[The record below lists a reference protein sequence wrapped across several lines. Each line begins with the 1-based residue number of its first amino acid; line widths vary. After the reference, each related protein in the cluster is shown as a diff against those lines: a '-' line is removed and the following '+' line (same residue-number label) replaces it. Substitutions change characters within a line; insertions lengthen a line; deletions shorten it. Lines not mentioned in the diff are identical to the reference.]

1 MAIDTELL
9 QHELEQLSR
18 QQRALFAA
26 RTRARMLPLLASQ
39 NNGLFSQRE
48 NDKDKYFVDAQL
60 GLSVLYAIAYVEEQ
74 WCQYSVSEAGYRTP
88 KNRDKFMKEML
99 LKCDVA
105 TASAY
110 FYETQAAYSAA
121 YADIHWGGEIVP
133 ALYQEYATAVKAAAR
148 TAAIEAAE
156 ATEAYAIIDI
166 ELSNEFYIS
175 EVKSLANGECLPLW
189 HVSVPIKW
197 EELVESYLDHLHVR
211 KLDYWANEYSGW
223 IKNEFNLNH
232 LRHCAQMPN
241 FIVQGSVAAQ
251 LQYLSSVEFAYFGE
265 TRILYLGE
273 ASAGKTSLIHCLND
287 EEINTNEAAT
297 PRVEIRT
304 RKLFHSNGKI
314 MRVHDWDFGGQVLM
328 HAMHQ
333 FFLSENVVYVI
344 VADMRREESV
354 EYWLEYARVF
364 GRGAPTL
371 VLLNKVDL
379 LPHGEQTPLKFDP
392 EAVKRR
398 YPFVIDFI
406 KISCAERT
414 NLDEVRELID
424 QLCWRQQVL
433 SGETPKSWF
442 EVKELVQAEN
452 QDHISFDKF
461 IELCSQCQ
469 LPETD
474 VNPTISALTQL
485 GAALYYPEIGAKVV
499 LNPEWMTK
507 AIYYAINAA
516 ETAGLKYLTPNSLA
530 NLYHQAHQEQKLD
543 LSVDKA
549 DAKFLLRLMQQFEL
563 AFIDRTHPGS
573 YYLPMV
579 APVAVPTGAY
589 YFGFGGYFRF
599 RLEFLPPAL
608 FYRFITR
615 CGAEVISG
623 KLWRMGAQLLGA
635 GAIVQVEYQQRN
647 NCILLRT
654 RPGENGDFIETLRTR
669 LYELLG
675 ESYKEIDYQVE
686 YHRADGHIFLW
697 TQVLSCLERGDDAV
711 MDIRGN
717 MVEWSEADNLPTF
730 VRMRGQEARL
740 KNVQQELAQLTSRG
754 SAPVISNYNLVQG
767 GNAQAHGGTANA
779 YAHAEAQASAEVNIE
794 IQLSELG
801 TELKELGRD
810 IKRAQYDNPSPDLQQ
825 IQRLLGEIEYMR
837 EDIKEAKGKKP
848 SANLKRSLQL
858 GWEKIQQAAK
868 GIEKIDRVAKA
879 LNRVRESINT
889 IPWENFTGVF

>member
-1 MAIDTELL
+1 MAIDEKLL
-9 QHELEQLSR
+9 QPRLRTLSR
-18 QQRALFAA
+18 PQRALFAVRA
-26 RTRARMLPLLASQ
+26 ATRALPMLVLSDDDFSFWPEKDKDRHLCAAHRMLSLAYS
-39 NNGLFSQRE
+39 
-48 NDKDKYFVDAQL
+48 
-60 GLSVLYAIAYVEEQ
+60 IAYAHDNGEKV
-74 WCQYSVSEAGYRTP
+74 
-88 KNRDKFMKEML
+88 KD
-99 LKCDVA
+99 A
-105 TASAY
+105 TSIVY
-110 FYETQAAYSAA
+110 NAAMNAANAA
-121 YADIHWGGEIVP
+121 YA
-133 ALYQEYATAVKAAAR
+133 ARTKTAAYAAATAAVYTTAYAAHAASAAAR
-148 TAAIEAAE
+148 ACTYIGIEVS
-156 ATEAYAIIDI
+156 TH
-166 ELSNEFYIS
+166 FYIS
-175 EVKSLANGECLPLW
+175 EINSLARGEECPLW
-189 HVSVPIKW
+189 PEGASIKW
-197 EELVESYLDHLHVR
+197 QELNQRYLSALR
-211 KLDYWANEYSGW
+211 ARGLDYWADEYSGW
-223 IKNEFNLNH
+223 IKGKFDHERL
-232 LRHCAQMPN
+232 LRCAQMPES
-241 FIVQGSVAAQ
+241 IAQGSAEAQ
-251 LQYLSSVEFAYFGE
+251 LQYLTAVERAHFGE
-265 TRILYLGE
+265 TRVLYLGE
-273 ASAGKTSLIHCLND
+273 ASAGKTSLIRRLHG
-287 EEINTNEAAT
+287 EEINKDEVST
-297 PRVEIRT
+297 PRIEIRT
-304 RKLFHSNGKI
+304 REISNADDEHL
-314 MRVHDWDFGGQVLM
+314 RVHDWDFGGQVLM

-398 YPFVIDFI
+398 YPFIVGFV
-406 KISCAERT
+406 KISCAKHT
-414 NLDEVRELID
+414 NIKRVKRLISR
-424 QLCWRQQVL
+424 LCWRQQVL

-442 EVKELVQAEN
+442 EVKERVQAEN

-461 IELCSQCQ
+461 TELCSQCQ
-469 LPETD
+469 LPEAD
-474 VNPTISALTQL
+474 VYPTISALTQL

-516 ETAGLKYLTPNSLA
+516 EAAGLKYLTPNSLA
-530 NLYHQAHQEQKLD
+530 NLYDQANQERKLE
-543 LSVDKA
+543 LRVDKA
-549 DAKFLLRLMQQFEL
+549 DAEFLLRLMQQFEL
-563 AFIDRTHPGS
+563 AFIDRTHPDS

-579 APVAVPTGAY
+579 APATVPENAHD
-589 YFGFGGYFRF
+589 FNSGGYFRF
-599 RLEFLPPAL
+599 RLDFLPPAL

-623 KLWRMGAQLLGA
+623 KLWRMGAQLLAA

-711 MDIRGN
+711 MDIKGN

-754 SAPVISNYNLVQG
+754 SASVINNYNIVQG
-767 GNAQAHGGTANA
+767 GNAQAHGGDT

-801 TELKELGRD
+801 TELKELRRD
-810 IKRAQYDNPSPDLQQ
+810 LERAQHADPTLNQQQ
-825 IQRLLGEIEYMR
+825 IQRLLGEINYMR
-837 EDIKEAKGKKP
+837 EDIKEAKGNKP
-848 SANLKRSLQL
+848 NASLKRSLQS
-858 GWEKIQQAAK
+858 GWEKIEHAAK
-868 GIEKIDRVAKA
+868 GIEKIDRVALA
-879 LNRVRESINT
+879 LNRVRELMDT
-889 IPWENFTGVF
+889 IPWASFTGVF

>member
-1 MAIDTELL
+1 MTINKGLL
-9 QHELEQLSR
+9 ELELCR
-18 QQRALFAA
+18 LNYQQCALFAA
-26 RTRARMLPLLASQ
+26 RAATRALPAFVQQNRLFKDIDRYLNNVHRGLSLA
-39 NNGLFSQRE
+39 
-48 NDKDKYFVDAQL
+48 YAVIYL
-60 GLSVLYAIAYVEEQ
+60 GLLKKYTYVYINYHPVDEAVLSAMRAANTRIEPASLSV
-74 WCQYSVSEAGYRTP
+74 P
-88 KNRDKFMKEML
+88 KITTHLAAET
-99 LKCDVA
+99 A
-105 TASAY
+105 TLAAK
-110 FYETQAAYSAA
+110 AYSGTNFKLSSEL
-121 YADIHWGGEIVP
+121 YLEEITT
-133 ALYQEYATAVKAAAR
+133 L
-148 TAAIEAAE
+148 I
-156 ATEAYAIIDI
+156 
-166 ELSNEFYIS
+166 SNE
-175 EVKSLANGECLPLW
+175 EVPLW
-189 HVSVPIKW
+189 PKGAPTKW
-197 EELVESYLDHLHVR
+197 QELNERYLGALR
-211 KLDYWANEYSGW
+211 ARGLDYWADEYSGW
-223 IKNEFNLNH
+223 IEGKFDHERL
-232 LRHCAQMPN
+232 LRCAQMPES
-241 FIVQGSVAAQ
+241 IAQGSAEAQ
-251 LQYLSSVEFAYFGE
+251 LQYLTAVERAHFGE
-265 TRILYLGE
+265 SRVLYLGE
-273 ASAGKTSLIHCLND
+273 ASAGKTSLIHRLHNKD
-287 EEINTNEAAT
+287 INENEAAT
-297 PRVEIRT
+297 PRVEIRK
-304 RKLFHSNGKI
+304 RKISNTEGEHL
-314 MRVHDWDFGGQVLM
+314 RVHDWDFGGQVLM

-379 LPHGEQTPLKFDP
+379 LAHGEQTPLKFDP

-398 YPFVIDFI
+398 YPFIVGFV
-406 KISCAERT
+406 KISCAKHT
-414 NLDEVRELID
+414 NIKRVKRLISR
-424 QLCWRQQVL
+424 LCWRQQVL

-442 EVKELVQAEN
+442 EVKERVQAEN

-461 IELCSQCQ
+461 TELCSQCQ
-469 LPETD
+469 LPEAD
-474 VNPTISALTQL
+474 VYPTISALTQL

-516 ETAGLKYLTPNSLA
+516 EAAGLKYLTPNSLA
-530 NLYHQAHQEQKLD
+530 NLYDQANQERKLE
-543 LSVDKA
+543 LRVDKA
-549 DAKFLLRLMQQFEL
+549 DAEFLLRLMQQFEL
-563 AFIDRTHPGS
+563 AFIDRTHPDS

-579 APVAVPTGAY
+579 APATVPENAHD
-589 YFGFGGYFRF
+589 FNSGGYFRF
-599 RLEFLPPAL
+599 RLDFLPPAL

-623 KLWRMGAQLLGA
+623 KLWRTGAQLLAA
-635 GAIVQVEYQQRN
+635 GAIVQVEYLEWS

-654 RPGENGDFIETLRTR
+654 RPGENGDYVETLRTR

-686 YHRADGHIFLW
+686 YLRADGHIFLW

-801 TELKELGRD
+801 TELKELRRD
-810 IKRAQYDNPSPDLQQ
+810 LERAQRDNPSLDQQQ

-837 EDIKEAKGKKP
+837 EDIKEAKGNKP
-848 SANLKRSLQL
+848 NASLKRSLQS
-858 GWEKIQQAAK
+858 GWEKIEHAAK
-868 GIEKIDRVAKA
+868 GIEKIDRVALA
-879 LNRVRESINT
+879 LNRVRELMDT
-889 IPWENFTGVF
+889 IPWASFTGVF

>member
-9 QHELEQLSR
+9 QRELKKLSR
-18 QQRALFAA
+18 PQRALFAA
-26 RTRARMLPLLASQ
+26 RAATRALPMLMLGDEDFYFWSEKDTNRYLCDVQRAVSLA
-39 NNGLFSQRE
+39 
-48 NDKDKYFVDAQL
+48 
-60 GLSVLYAIAYVEEQ
+60 
-74 WCQYSVSEAGYRTP
+74 YSVSYVYGSSEKVKDIAAYAVVDTHLSDITTITVAGT
-88 KNRDKFMKEML
+88 
-99 LKCDVA
+99 VA
-105 TASAY
+105 ATIAAASAAAASAVEASATVAY
-110 FYETQAAYSAA
+110 ASAAAYSS
-121 YADIHWGGEIVP
+121 
-133 ALYQEYATAVKAAAR
+133 TR
-148 TAAIEAAE
+148 TCIYIGIEMS
-156 ATEAYAIIDI
+156 TQ
-166 ELSNEFYIS
+166 FYIS
-175 EVKSLANGECLPLW
+175 EINSLARGEEYPLW
-189 HVSVPIKW
+189 PEGASIKW
-197 EELVESYLDHLHVR
+197 QELNQRYLSALR
-211 KLDYWANEYSGW
+211 ARGLYYWADEYSGW
-223 IKNEFNLNH
+223 IEGKFDHERL
-232 LRHCAQMPN
+232 LHCARMPMS
-241 FIVQGSVAAQ
+241 ISQGSAEVQ
-251 LQYLSSVEFAYFGE
+251 LQYLTAMQRAHFGE
-265 TRILYLGE
+265 SRVLYLGE
-273 ASAGKTSLIHCLND
+273 ASAGKTSLIRRLHG
-287 EEINTNEAAT
+287 EEINKDEVST
-297 PRVEIRT
+297 PRIEIRT
-304 RKLFHSNGKI
+304 REISNADDEHL
-314 MRVHDWDFGGQVLM
+314 RVHDWDFGGQVLM

-392 EAVKRR
+392 EAVKKR
-398 YPFVIDFI
+398 YPFIVDFI
-406 KISCAERT
+406 KISCAEHT
-414 NLDEVRELID
+414 NLKQVKKLISR
-424 QLCWRQQVL
+424 LCWRQQVL

-442 EVKELVQAEN
+442 EVKERVQAEN

-461 IELCSQCQ
+461 TELCSQCR
-469 LPETD
+469 LPEAD
-474 VNPTISALTQL
+474 VDPTISALTQL
-485 GAALYYPEIGAKVV
+485 GAALYYPDIGAKVV

-516 ETAGLKYLTPNSLA
+516 ETAGLKYLSPNSLA
-530 NLYHQAHQEQKLD
+530 NLYHQAHQEQKLE
-543 LSVDKA
+543 LRVDRE
-549 DAKFLLRLMQQFEL
+549 DAEFLLRLMQQFEL
-563 AFIDRTHPGS
+563 AFIDRTHPDS

-623 KLWRMGAQLLGA
+623 KLWRMGAQLLAA

-767 GNAQAHGGTANA
+767 GNAQAHGGTAH
-779 YAHAEAQASAEVNIE
+779 AHAQASAEVNIE
-794 IQLSELG
+794 IQLGELG

-837 EDIKEAKGKKP
+837 EDIKEVKGKKP
-848 SANLKRSLQL
+848 SANLKRSLQS

-868 GIEKIDRVAKA
+868 GIEKIDRVAQA
-879 LNRVRESINT
+879 LNRVRELMNT